1 MKLGIAV
8 AAALVACKPEPTAP
22 APVNTPPTPP
32 AVAVVQAVPSPNA
45 APAPEDARGFATCT
59 EEPFAESTP
68 LAEVSGATWLTI
80 DGKLMLVVMSDGG
93 HQGDYA
99 LVDPDTGATTE
110 RGKLPL
116 GSPDCDLEGI
126 AVRGDQ
132 LYAVTSPGWVRS
144 WKRTAKGFDL
154 VDKPYGLGPNDLP
167 NKKGGLGNVPPV
179 TDGMVCAPEFTN
191 CGRNYEGLCLVPD
204 QTGADSELAGFVAAK
219 ADGHLYALRMTAG
232 KLVVD
237 RTTKIKIAEP
247 GLIADCTFDTD
258 GTLLVGGNSF
268 DVGGIHRVDGWQT
281 PATATVT
288 RVATLLL
295 GFPEVVALR
304 GDVIYRMSDTGRA
317 PSLMKKYR
325 CAGIRP

>member
-22 APVNTPPTPP
+22 PAPPPPAPVPSAPV
-32 AVAVVQAVPSPNA
+32 VAA
-45 APAPEDARGFATCT
+45 APPDAARIPATCT
-59 EEPFAESTP
+59 EETFAESTP
-68 LAEVSGATWLTI
+68 IAEASGAAWLTI
-80 DGKLMLVVMSDGG
+80 DGKRMLVVMSDGG

-99 LVDPDTGATTE
+99 LVDPDTGTTTE

-126 AVRGDQ
+126 STRGDQ

-144 WKRTAKGFDL
+144 WKRTAKGFTL
-154 VDKPYGLGPNDLP
+154 VDEPYGLGPNDLP

-179 TDGMVCAPEFTN
+179 TDGMVCAPAFTN
-191 CGRNYEGLCLVPD
+191 CGRNYEGICLVPD
-204 QTGADSELAGFVAAK
+204 QTGTESDLAGFVAAK
-219 ADGHLYALRMTAG
+219 ADGHLYGLRMTAG

-237 RTTKIKIAEP
+237 RTIKIKVAEP

-268 DVGGIHRVDGWQT
+268 DVGGIHRIDHWET

-288 RVATLLL
+288 RVASLLL
-295 GFPEVVALR
+295 GFPEVVALD

-325 CAGIRP
+325 CTGIRP

>member
-8 AAALVACKPEPTAP
+8 AAALVACKPEPAAPPVPPPPTP
-22 APVNTPPTPP
+22 APVTPVVAATPPD
-32 AVAVVQAVPSPNA
+32 A
-45 APAPEDARGFATCT
+45 APDSPRGPATCT

-68 LAEVSGATWLTI
+68 IAEASGATWLTI
-80 DGKLMLVVMSDGG
+80 DGKRMLVVLSDGG

-99 LVDPDTGATTE
+99 LVDPDTGTTTE

-126 AVRGDQ
+126 AARGDQ

-144 WKRTAKGFDL
+144 WKRTAKGFQL

-191 CGRNYEGLCLVPD
+191 CGRNYEGICLVPD
-204 QTGADSELAGFVAAK
+204 QTGADSDLAGFVAAK
-219 ADGHLYALRMTAG
+219 ADGHLYGLRMIAG
-232 KLVVD
+232 KLAVD
-237 RTTKIKIAEP
+237 RTIKIKVAEP

-268 DVGGIHRVDGWQT
+268 DVGGIHRVDHWQT
-281 PATATVT
+281 PTTATVT
-288 RVATLLL
+288 RVATLLV
-295 GFPEVVALR
+295 GFPEVVALD
-304 GDVIYRMSDTGRA
+304 GDVVYRMSDTGRA